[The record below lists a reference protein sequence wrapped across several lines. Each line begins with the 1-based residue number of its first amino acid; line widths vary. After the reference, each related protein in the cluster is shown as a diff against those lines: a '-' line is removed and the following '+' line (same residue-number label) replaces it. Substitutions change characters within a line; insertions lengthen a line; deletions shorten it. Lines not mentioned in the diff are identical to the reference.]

1 MASRVCFVFAHRRL
15 RLTQKSPIF
24 DARAAAAIVCRPSMS
39 TMDEPPPMP
48 GGGCTMPGGAGARP
62 YAAGRRRARPADTAY
77 VSSTAATAVPEDVER
92 WSGPAHPCEYPNRQG
107 IPALP
112 RRRVWGNWMS
122 DGTGARTARTLRSAA
137 DPIGNLLTEGFHL
150 VALFAISAA
159 TVWAAVRTFAAMLA
173 KGDPKLEDLLLL
185 FIYLEIGSM
194 VGIYF
199 RTNHMPVRFL
209 IYVAIT
215 ALTRHMIVVVQIETA
230 PELSILILA
239 AGTFVLALAVL
250 VIRYASF
257 HYPSG
262 KGADSTEDA

>member
-1 MASRVCFVFAHRRL
+1 MTREPTFFGILAL
-15 RLTQKSPIF
+15 LF
-24 DARAAAAIVCRPSMS
+24 DAGAAAAIVCRPSMS
-39 TMDEPPPMP
+39 TMGEMPMP
-48 GGGCTMPGGAGARP
+48 AGGCTMPGGAGPPCRHGLRLLDCG
-62 YAAGRRRARPADTAY
+62 YCCAGRRRAIVGARSSVRVSESSGHSGAPA
-77 VSSTAATAVPEDVER
+77 
-92 WSGPAHPCEYPNRQG
+92 PA
-107 IPALP
+107 
-112 RRRVWGNWMS
+112 VWGNWMS
-122 DGTGARTARTLRSAA
+122 DGAGARTARTLRTAA

-150 VALFAISAA
+150 VALFAIGAA
-159 TVWAAVRTFAAMLA
+159 TVWAAVHTFAAMLA

-215 ALTRHMIVVVQIETA
+215 ALTRHMIVVVQNETV
-230 PELSILILA
+230 PDLGILILA